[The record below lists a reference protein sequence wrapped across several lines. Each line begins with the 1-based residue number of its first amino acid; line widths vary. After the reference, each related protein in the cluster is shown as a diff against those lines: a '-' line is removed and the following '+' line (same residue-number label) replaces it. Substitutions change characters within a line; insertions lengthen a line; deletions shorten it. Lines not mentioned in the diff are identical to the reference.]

1 MIVLH
6 KLNGQEIVLNAELIE
21 TVETTPDTVIN
32 LVTGN
37 RFIVK
42 ESKEVVMELA
52 IEYRKK
58 VYSQKSVVNP
68 IEGFEKK

>member
-6 KLNGQEIVLNAELIE
+6 KLNDNEIVINAELIE
-21 TVETTPDTVIN
+21 SVEICGNTVIN

-42 ESKEVVMELA
+42 ESKEEIILKF
-52 IEYRKK
+52 IDYKKK
-58 VYSQKSVVNP
+58 VYSERKVINP

>member
-1 MIVLH
+1 MILLH
-6 KLNGQEIVLNAELIE
+6 KLNGNQVIINAELIE
-21 TVETTPDTVIN
+21 SVETTPDTVIN

-42 ESKEVVMELA
+42 ESKEEVMNLV

-58 VYSQKSVVNP
+58 VYSERKIINP

>member
-6 KLNGQEIVLNAELIE
+6 KLNNTEIIINAELIE
-21 TVETTPDTVIN
+21 SIEVYGNTVVN

-42 ESKEVVMELA
+42 ESKDEIMIKF
-52 IEYRKK
+52 IEYKKK
-58 VYSQKSVVNP
+58 VYSERKIINP
-68 IEGFEKK
+68 IDGF

>member
-6 KLNGQEIVLNAELIE
+6 KLNNTEIIINAELIE
-21 TVETTPDTVIN
+21 SIEVYGNTVVN

-42 ESKEVVMELA
+42 ESKDEIMIKF
-52 IEYRKK
+52 IEYKKK
-58 VYSQKSVVNP
+58 VYSERKIINP
-68 IEGFEKK
+68 IDGFEKK